1 MEVVV
6 PLFAL
11 SSLYLINNQNKKK
24 DETEEFS
31 NQQALPNTNV
41 ADINYSNEDP
51 NETENTSNL
60 SVNNRYDNGG
70 GVYTDKYF
78 NQQKT
83 SSEGG
88 TEYMSLDGSKVTGD
102 YFQHNNMVPF
112 FGGHLKTSPERE
124 ETNESIL
131 DNATG
136 SGSQFIKKQEQS
148 PLFSPGENLQ
158 WANGMPN
165 QSDFIKSRINPSM
178 KIANESPFTQERVA
192 PGLGLGYTTE
202 GSGGFNSGM
211 EQRDLWKPK
220 TADELR
226 VDNNPKAG
234 GNMVYGYEGPANSH
248 IKNIATR
255 EQMGIMEKHRPER
268 AFELDTRNVEGFSN
282 GERDIGRLF
291 TTGGAEKGQTMR
303 GVPVAKHVSRPE
315 TAVSYTGAAGYQNDG
330 TYVPGEY
337 MESKNQ
343 QLGAPQMGAASAQGK
358 YLPTESDYGIK
369 SKQAYPNNR
378 SANKQDSYFGMVS
391 GSIGAAVAPIMDIL
405 RPSRKE
411 NVIGTLRPYQNPG
424 TRVPQSYIFNPSDKL
439 PTTMRET
446 TENSKNHLNVNA
458 NQNGGGYQST
468 AHQVSYTTR
477 NETGDFY
484 YSGVA
489 GAGDGTRQP
498 SSYQSGYNQRN
509 NDIKSSTIDGYMV
522 KGNMSLMNSK
532 MNVRQVSRDEK
543 LKNSREVSGTMP
555 YRSPDTNTMGRL
567 SGNEKGLYSNIQTD
581 RTNPEFL
588 NNLQSNP
595 YVLDHRKA
603 L

>member
-31 NQQALPNTNV
+31 NKSTLPNTNV
-41 ADINYSNEDP
+41 ADENYPVDS
-51 NETENTSNL
+51 NETENTSEL

-78 NQQKT
+78 SQQKA
-83 SSEGG
+83 SANDGQ
-88 TEYMSLDGSKVTGD
+88 EYMSLDGNKVNGD

-112 FGGHLKTSPERE
+112 FGGNLKTSSIRE
-124 ETNESIL
+124 SANESIL
-131 DNATG
+131 DNTTG
-136 SGSQFIKKQEQS
+136 AGSQVIKKQEQS
-148 PLFSPGENLQ
+148 PLFAPGENLQ
-158 WANGMPN
+158 WAHGMPN

-178 KIANESPFTQERVA
+178 KVSNVNPFKQEQVA

-226 VDNNPKAG
+226 VDNNPKSS
-234 GNMVYGYEGPANSH
+234 GNMLYGHEGPADSR

-268 AFELDTRNVEGFSN
+268 AFELDQRTV
-282 GERDIGRLF
+282 GESDIGRLF
-291 TTGGAEKGQTMR
+291 TTGGVEKGQTMR
-303 GVPVAKHVSRPE
+303 GIPVAKHVSRPD
-315 TAVSYTGAAGYQNDG
+315 TTVSYTGAAGHQNDG
-330 TYVPGEY
+330 TYVAGEY
-337 MESKNQ
+337 MESTNQ
-343 QLGAPQMGAASAQGK
+343 QLGALQFGAANAQGK

-378 SANKQDSYFGMVS
+378 TANKQDSYFGMVS
-391 GSIGAAVAPIMDIL
+391 GSIGAAVAPLIDIL

-424 TRVPQSYIFNPSDKL
+424 TNVPQSYIFNPSDKL
-439 PTTMRET
+439 STTIRET

-458 NQNGGGYQST
+458 NQNGGAYQST
-468 AHQVSYTTR
+468 GHQVAHTTR

-484 YSGVA
+484 YAGGA
-489 GAGDGTRQP
+489 GAGDGTKQP
-498 SSYQSGYNQRN
+498 SSYVSGYNQRN
-509 NDIKSSTIDGYMV
+509 NDIKASTIKGYMV
-522 KGNMSLMNSK
+522 HGNMSLMNSDV
-532 MNVRQVSRDEK
+532 NVRQVKRDEK
-543 LKNSREVSGTMP
+543 LKNNRPVTATMP
-555 YRSPDTNTMGRL
+555 YKTPDASTMGRL

-595 YVLDHRKA
+595 YVLDHRKG

>member
-1 MEVVV
+1 MEVAI

-11 SSLYLINNQNKKK
+11 SGLYLMNNQNKKK
-24 DETEEFS
+24 DETEQFT
-31 NQQALPNTNV
+31 NQSRLPNTNV
-41 ADINYSNEDP
+41 IDENYPVDP
-51 NETENTSNL
+51 NENEKTSDL

-78 NQQKT
+78 NRQTT
-83 SSEGG
+83 SDNG
-88 TEYMSLDGSKVTGD
+88 TEYTSLSGNKVGSD
-102 YFQHNNMVPF
+102 YFEHNNMVPF
-112 FGGHLKTSPERE
+112 FGGNLKTSSLRE
-124 ETNESIL
+124 SANESIL
-131 DNATG
+131 DNTTG
-136 SGSQFIKKQEQS
+136 AGSQSIKKQEQS

-158 WANGMPN
+158 WAHGMPN

-178 KIANESPFTQERVA
+178 KMSNVTPFQQESVA

-226 VDNNPKAG
+226 VDSKPKSSG
-234 GNMVYGYEGPANSH
+234 HMLYGHEGPADSH

-268 AFELDTRNVEGFSN
+268 SFELDQRNVEGFTD
-282 GERDIGRLF
+282 GGRDIGRLF
-291 TTGGAEKGQTMR
+291 TTGGVEKGQTMR
-303 GVPVAKHVSRPE
+303 AIPVAKNVSRPD

-337 MESKNQ
+337 MESRNQ
-343 QLGAPQMGAASAQGK
+343 QLGAPQFGAANAEGK
-358 YLPTESDYGIK
+358 YLPTEADYGIK
-369 SKQAYPNNR
+369 SKKAYPNNR
-378 SANKQDSYFGMVS
+378 TANKQDSYFGLVS
-391 GSIGAAVAPIMDIL
+391 GSLGAAVAPLMDIL

-424 TRVPQSYIFNPSDKL
+424 TNVPQSYIFNPNDKL
-439 PTTMRET
+439 STTMRET
-446 TENSKNHLNVNA
+446 TENSKNHLNINA
-458 NQNGGGYQST
+458 NQHGGAYKNT
-468 AHQVSYTTR
+468 EHQVAYTTR

-484 YSGVA
+484 YGGVA

-498 SSYQSGYNQRN
+498 SSYESGYNQRN
-509 NDIKSSTIDGYMV
+509 NDIKSSTIQGYMV
-522 KGNMSLMNSK
+522 KGNMSLMNSDV
-532 MNVRQVSRDEK
+532 NVRQVARDEK
-543 LKNSREVSGTMP
+543 LKNSRPVTATMHYRSPEVSG
-555 YRSPDTNTMGRL
+555 MGSI
-567 SGNEKGLYSNIQTD
+567 SGNDRGLYSNIQTD

-595 YVLDHRKA
+595 YVLDHRKG

>member
-1 MEVVV
+1 MEVIV

-31 NQQALPNTNV
+31 NQSGLPNTNV
-41 ADINYSNEDP
+41 PDENYPIVSND
-51 NETENTSNL
+51 TSKTSEL

-78 NQQKT
+78 NQQQVSHDT
-83 SSEGG
+83 GI
-88 TEYMSLDGSKVTGD
+88 EYMSLDGSKVSAD
-102 YFQHNNMVPF
+102 HFKHNNMVPF
-112 FGGHLKTSPERE
+112 FGGNLKTSSTRE
-124 ETNESIL
+124 SANESLL
-131 DNATG
+131 DHATG
-136 SGSQFIKKQEQS
+136 AGSQIIKKQEQS
-148 PLFSPGENLQ
+148 PLFAPGENLQ
-158 WANGMPN
+158 WAHGMPN
-165 QSDFIKSRINPSM
+165 QSDFIKSRINPSLKM
-178 KIANESPFTQERVA
+178 SNVNPFKQESVA

-226 VDNNPKAG
+226 VDNNPKSSG
-234 GNMVYGYEGPANSH
+234 YMLYGHEGPANSQ

-268 AFELDTRNVEGFSN
+268 SFELDQRNVEGFSN

-291 TTGGAEKGQTMR
+291 TTGGVQKGQTMR
-303 GVPVAKHVSRPE
+303 SVPVARHVSRPD
-315 TAVSYTGAAGYQNDG
+315 TAVEYIGAAGYQNDG

-343 QLGAPQMGAASAQGK
+343 QLGAPQFGSASAQGK
-358 YLPTESDYGIK
+358 YLPTEADYGIK
-369 SKQAYPNNR
+369 SKHAYPNNR
-378 SANKQDSYFGMVS
+378 SANKQDSYFGLVS
-391 GSIGAAVAPIMDIL
+391 GSIGAAVAPLIDIL

-424 TRVPQSYIFNPSDKL
+424 TSVPQSYIFNPADKL
-439 PTTMRET
+439 TTTIRET

-458 NQNGGGYQST
+458 NQRGGAYQNT
-468 AHQVSYTTR
+468 EHQVASTTR
-477 NETGDFY
+477 NETGNFY
-484 YSGVA
+484 YAGVA

-498 SSYQSGYNQRN
+498 SSYESGYNQRN

-522 KGNMSLMNSK
+522 KGNMSLMNDK
-532 MNVRQVSRDEK
+532 VNFRQVSRDEK
-543 LKNSREVSGTMP
+543 LKNTRPVTGTMP
-555 YRSPDTNTMGRL
+555 YRSPDVSSMGRL
-567 SGNEKGLYSNIQTD
+567 SGNEKALYSNIQAD
-581 RTNPEFL
+581 RVNPEFL
-588 NNLQSNP
+588 NNLHSNP
-595 YVLDHRKA
+595 YVLDHRKG

>member
-31 NQQALPNTNV
+31 NKSTLPNTNV
-41 ADINYSNEDP
+41 ADENYPVDS
-51 NETENTSNL
+51 NETENTSEL

-78 NQQKT
+78 SQQKA
-83 SSEGG
+83 SANDGQ
-88 TEYMSLDGSKVTGD
+88 EYMSLDGNKVNGD

-112 FGGHLKTSPERE
+112 FGGNLKTSSIRE
-124 ETNESIL
+124 SANESIL
-131 DNATG
+131 DNTTG
-136 SGSQFIKKQEQS
+136 AGSQVIKKQEQS
-148 PLFSPGENLQ
+148 PLFAPGENLQ
-158 WANGMPN
+158 WAHGMPN

-178 KIANESPFTQERVA
+178 KVSNVNPFKQEQVA

-226 VDNNPKAG
+226 VDNNPKSS
-234 GNMVYGYEGPANSH
+234 GNMLYGHEGPADSR

-268 AFELDTRNVEGFSN
+268 AFELDQRTV
-282 GERDIGRLF
+282 GESDIGRLF
-291 TTGGAEKGQTMR
+291 TTGGVEKGQTMR
-303 GVPVAKHVSRPE
+303 GIPVAKHVSRPD
-315 TAVSYTGAAGYQNDG
+315 TTVSYTGAAGHQNDG
-330 TYVPGEY
+330 TYVAGEY
-337 MESKNQ
+337 MESTNQ
-343 QLGAPQMGAASAQGK
+343 QLGALQFGAANAQGK

-378 SANKQDSYFGMVS
+378 TANKQDSYFGMVS
-391 GSIGAAVAPIMDIL
+391 GSIGAAVAPLIDIL

-424 TRVPQSYIFNPSDKL
+424 TNVPQSYIFNPSDKL
-439 PTTMRET
+439 STTIRET

-458 NQNGGGYQST
+458 NQNGGAYQST
-468 AHQVSYTTR
+468 GHQVAHTTR

-484 YSGVA
+484 YAGGA
-489 GAGDGTRQP
+489 GAGDGTKQP
-498 SSYQSGYNQRN
+498 SSYVSGYNQRN
-509 NDIKSSTIDGYMV
+509 NDIKASTIKGYMV
-522 KGNMSLMNSK
+522 HGNMSLMNSDV
-532 MNVRQVSRDEK
+532 NVRQVKRDEK
-543 LKNSREVSGTMP
+543 LKNNRPVTATMP
-555 YRSPDTNTMGRL
+555 YKTPDASTMGRL

-588 NNLQSNP
+588 SNLQSNP
-595 YVLDHRKA
+595 YVLDHRKG

>member
-1 MEVVV
+1 MEAVI

-31 NQQALPNTNV
+31 NKSTLPNTNV
-41 ADINYSNEDP
+41 ADENYPVDS
-51 NETENTSNL
+51 NETEKSSEL
-60 SVNNRYDNGG
+60 SINNRYDNGG

-78 NQQKT
+78 NQQKQ
-83 SSEGG
+83 SHSDGK
-88 TEYMSLDGSKVTGD
+88 EYMSLSGNTVGSE
-102 YFQHNNMVPF
+102 YFEHNNMVPY
-112 FGGHLKTSPERE
+112 FGGNLKTSSLRE
-124 ETNESIL
+124 SANESIL
-131 DNATG
+131 DNTTG

-158 WANGMPN
+158 WAHGMPN
-165 QSDFIKSRINPSM
+165 QNDFIKSRINPSM
-178 KIANESPFTQERVA
+178 RMSNVNPFKQEQVA
-192 PGLGLGYTTE
+192 PGLGLGYTNE

-226 VDNNPKAG
+226 VDNNPKSSG
-234 GNMVYGYEGPANSH
+234 VLIYGHEGPANSS

-268 AFELDTRNVEGFSN
+268 AFELDQRNVEGFSN

-291 TTGGAEKGQTMR
+291 TTGGVEKGQTMR
-303 GVPVAKHVSRPE
+303 AIPVARHVSRPD

-337 MESKNQ
+337 MESRNQ
-343 QLGAPQMGAASAQGK
+343 QLGAPQLGIASAEGK
-358 YLPTESDYGIK
+358 FLPTESDYGIK

-378 SANKQDSYFGMVS
+378 TVNKQDSYFGLVS
-391 GSIGAAVAPIMDIL
+391 GSIGAAVAPLIDIL

-424 TRVPQSYIFNPSDKL
+424 TNVPQSYIFNPSDKL
-439 PTTMRET
+439 PTTIRET

-458 NQNGGGYQST
+458 NQNGGAYQST
-468 AHQVSYTTR
+468 GHQVAYTTR

-484 YSGVA
+484 YAGGA
-489 GAGDGTRQP
+489 GAGDGTKQP
-498 SSYQSGYNQRN
+498 TSYISGYNQRN

-522 KGNMSLMNSK
+522 KGNMSLMNSDV
-532 MNVRQVSRDEK
+532 NVRQVKRDEQ
-543 LKNSREVSGTMP
+543 LKNTRPVTATMP
-555 YRSPDTNTMGRL
+555 YKSPDSSTMGRL
-567 SGNEKGLYSNIQTD
+567 SGEDKGLYSNIQTD
-581 RTNPEFL
+581 RSNPEFL

-595 YVLDHRKA
+595 YILDHRKG

>member
-24 DETEEFS
+24 DEKENFS
-31 NQQALPNTNV
+31 NQSDLPNTNTP
-41 ADINYSNEDP
+41 DENYNVVSKEAP
-51 NETENTSNL
+51 NTSEL

-78 NQQKT
+78 NQQNV
-83 SSEGG
+83 SNDNGV
-88 TEYMSLDGSKVTGD
+88 EYMSLDGNKVGVD
-102 YFQHNNMVPF
+102 HFKHNNMVPF
-112 FGGHLKTSPERE
+112 FGGNLKTSSIRE
-124 ETNESIL
+124 GANESIL
-131 DNATG
+131 DNTTG
-136 SGSQFIKKQEQS
+136 AGSQIIKKKEQS
-148 PLFSPGENLQ
+148 PLFAPGENLQ
-158 WANGMPN
+158 WAHGMPN
-165 QSDFIKSRINPSM
+165 QNDFIKSRINPSLKM
-178 KIANESPFTQERVA
+178 SNVNPFKQESVA

-202 GSGGFNSGM
+202 GSGGFNSGL

-226 VDNNPKAG
+226 VDNNPKSG
-234 GNMVYGYEGPANSH
+234 GHMLYGHEGPANSQ

-268 AFELDTRNVEGFSN
+268 SFELDQRNVEGFSN

-291 TTGGAEKGQTMR
+291 TTGGVEKGQTMR
-303 GVPVAKHVSRPE
+303 AVPIARHVSRPE

-337 MESKNQ
+337 MESRNQ
-343 QLGAPQMGAASAQGK
+343 QLGAPQFGSASAQGK
-358 YLPTESDYGIK
+358 YLPTEADYGIK

-378 SANKQDSYFGMVS
+378 TANKQDSYFGLVS
-391 GSIGAAVAPIMDIL
+391 GSIGAAVAPLIDIL

-411 NVIGTLRPYQNPG
+411 NIIGTLRPYQNPG
-424 TRVPQSYIFNPSDKL
+424 TNVPQSYIFNPADKL
-439 PTTMRET
+439 PTTIRET
-446 TENSKNHLNVNA
+446 TENSKNHLNINA
-458 NQNGGGYQST
+458 NQHGGAYQNT
-468 AHQVSYTTR
+468 THQVANTTR

-484 YSGVA
+484 YAGVA
-489 GAGDGTRQP
+489 GAGDGSRQP
-498 SSYQSGYNQRN
+498 SSYEAGYNQRN

-522 KGNMSLMNSK
+522 KGNMSLMNNK
-532 MNVRQVSRDEK
+532 INVRQVSRDEQ
-543 LKNSREVSGTMP
+543 LKNTRPVTGNMP
-555 YRSPDTNTMGRL
+555 YRSPDTMNMGRL
-567 SGNEKGLYSNIQTD
+567 SGVDKGLYSNIQTD

-588 NNLQSNP
+588 NNLHSNP
-595 YVLDHRKA
+595 YILDHRKG